1 MEIKINTALGQV
13 IGNQKKNYQEFLGLR
28 YAEPPV
34 GSLRFEPPKLVTSY
48 QTPYKAT
55 AFGNVAPQA
64 YVEDPP
70 IIVEENEDCLFL
82 NIYTP
87 KADDKKRPVMVYI
100 HGGGFVIG
108 TASRPRID
116 GGNLVTRGDVVI
128 VNIQY
133 RLGVFGFLKINGIS
147 PNLGLQDQI
156 CALKWIHENIN
167 AFGGDS
173 NNITIFGESAGASS
187 VFWLMMASEAS
198 GLFHKGICQSGALD
212 FENIESHSADSE
224 YLTQKFLKQLKIDPT
239 HDQLLREMP
248 YDRLYNAGQ
257 AIMKGSLI
265 SRRFFSPFPD
275 GDIIPLDVR
284 KAWVTG
290 HANNIPLIIGT
301 NANELPI
308 FSGGF
313 ISSKSLQAIVKK
325 MIVKKIRTDNCLTKA
340 ELRELVKIYQKYYP
354 YPQYPKYSEYD
365 AILTDI
371 VFWFKSIKMAELHGM
386 VNKVYFY
393 IFNYKA
399 PKIGVTPHV
408 FELPFVFGNLMTKDI
423 AEQFQLEGNEQEI
436 ISSNQIMDAWINFA
450 RNGDPNHAELPEWH
464 AYDTIKRMT
473 MILDSQ
479 CKSVESPREEIR
491 LALEKMLLNK
501 KF

>member
-1 MEIKINTALGQV
+1 METKINTALGQV
-13 IGNQKKNYQEFLGLR
+13 IGNQKENYQEFLGLR

-34 GSLRFEPPKLVTSY
+34 GSLRFEPPKLIGLY
-48 QTPYKAT
+48 KTPYKAT
-55 AFGNVAPQA
+55 AFGNAAPQA

-70 IIVEENEDCLFL
+70 LNTEENEDCLFL

-100 HGGGFVIG
+100 HGGGYVIG

-116 GGNLVTRGDVVI
+116 GGKLVTRGDVVI
-128 VNIQY
+128 VNIEY

-167 AFGGDS
+167 AFGGDPD
-173 NNITIFGESAGASS
+173 NITIFGESAGASS
-187 VFWLMMASEAS
+187 VSWLMVASGAS

-212 FENIESHSADSE
+212 FKNIESHSADSE
-224 YLTQKFLKQLKIDPT
+224 FLTQKFLKQLKIDST
-239 HDQLLREMP
+239 RDELLREMP
-248 YDRLYNAGQ
+248 FEKIYNAGQ
-257 AIMKGSLI
+257 AIMKGNLI
-265 SRRFFSPFPD
+265 DRRFFSPFPD

-284 KAWVTG
+284 KAWITG
-290 HANNIPLIIGT
+290 HAKNIPLIIGT
-301 NANELPI
+301 NADELPI

-313 ISSKSLQAIVKK
+313 ISSKSMQAIVKK
-325 MIVKKIRTDNCLTKA
+325 MIAKKIRTDNSLSKA
-340 ELRELVKIYQKYYP
+340 ELRDLVEVYQKYYP
-354 YPQYPKYSEYD
+354 YPQFPKYSEYD
-365 AILTDI
+365 GILTDI
-371 VFWFKSIKMAELHGM
+371 IFWFKSIKMAELHGG

-393 IFNYKA
+393 TFNYKS

-408 FELPFVFGNLMTKDI
+408 FELPFVFGNLNTKDI

-436 ISSNQIMDAWINFA
+436 TLSNQTMDAWINFA
-450 RNGDPNHAELPEWH
+450 RNGNPNHAELPEWY
-464 AYDTIKRMT
+464 AYDKIKRTT
-473 MILDSQ
+473 MIFDSQ

-491 LALEKMLLNK
+491 LALEKILVNT
-501 KF
+501 